1 MVVVIAVKES
11 PFLMAVHWVIGG
23 VEIEHH
29 VLRRHGVGGDELV
42 DKNFGSTKQRL
53 TVDAVLKP
61 AEGRGRGQGHVG
73 VRDLAGRDLQRR
85 IGPEFVVVVEI
96 FVAQHDGGDALGEH
110 GMLVMN
116 GEDRIPR
123 VRDDGIEGVKEPGLL
138 GNFAEQEG
146 AGIGREPA
154 PQEVGDDRLVHEGG
168 KLKRLAVTVCH
179 SGGPTVWREGS
190 VT

>member
-1 MVVVIAVKES
+1 MVIIAVEET
-11 PFLMAVHWVIGG
+11 PFLMAVHGVVRG
-23 VEIEHH
+23 VEVEHDM
-29 VLRRHGVGGDELV
+29 LTRHEIGGDELI
-42 DKNFGSTKQRL
+42 DKDLGSTKQRL
-53 TVDAVLKP
+53 TVDTVLKP
-61 AEGRGRGQGHVG
+61 AEGWGRGQGHVG
-73 VRDLAGRDLQRR
+73 VRDLAGRDLERR
-85 IGPEFVVVVEI
+85 IGPKFVVVVEI

-116 GEDRIPR
+116 GEDRIPG

-138 GNFAEQEG
+138 GNLADQEG
-146 AGIGREPA
+146 ASVGREPA